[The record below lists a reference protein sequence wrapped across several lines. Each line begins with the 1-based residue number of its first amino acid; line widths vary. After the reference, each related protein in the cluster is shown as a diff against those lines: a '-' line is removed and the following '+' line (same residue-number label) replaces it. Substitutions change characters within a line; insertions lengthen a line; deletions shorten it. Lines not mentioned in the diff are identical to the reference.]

1 MRVAAGPVLGVLLL
15 AGCAGPAAFVPP
27 EPPVPL
33 AGRAFEGPGAV
44 AGEVL
49 AQGWWRAFGDP
60 ALDRLVE
67 AAVRGNLDLMRA
79 ATRVVEARAVLRESL
94 AARRP
99 EVTAGASAERSRS
112 PGVLFG
118 DPVASRYSLSLG
130 FSYEIDLWGRIARMA
145 EASAREAE
153 AAREDLER
161 AYHSLVA
168 EVVRAYVDL
177 RVAREQL
184 GLAEELAANARDRLR
199 VMEGRHRRGLVPAAR
214 VYAARQGLA
223 QAEAEAFGYRQ
234 AAERAGVRLGLLL
247 GRYPSPD
254 PGVELAGGPLAAPPP
269 VPVGLPSDLLRRRPD
284 VRAALHRL
292 AAADARV
299 GAAEAGRFPRFAL
312 TGSAGRASTEL
323 GELTLGGNT
332 FWSLLANLTYP
343 LYNAGAVEAGVRKA
357 GARRDRAFLEY
368 GATVLR
374 ALGEVE
380 DVLVVEAEQRGRFEA
395 LARAI
400 RTSRARLENAELRYR
415 RGLDDLAG
423 AFDAREALLRAEI
436 QGAGVRQ
443 ALLRNRVALYLA
455 LGGEWG
461 HEGGLVGP
469 RQAGRSRR

>member
-1 MRVAAGPVLGVLLL
+1 MRVVAAPVLGALLL
-15 AGCAGPAAFVPP
+15 AGCAGPAPFVPP

-67 AAVRGNLDLMRA
+67 AAVRGNLDLRKA
-79 ATRVVEARAVLRESL
+79 AARVAEARAVLRESL
-94 AARRP
+94 AAERP
-99 EVTAGASAERSRS
+99 EVTAGASVERSRA

-118 DPVASRYSLSLG
+118 DPVTSRYSLSLG
-130 FSYEIDLWGRIARMA
+130 FSYEIDLWGRIARMT
-145 EASAREAE
+145 EASVQEAA

-161 AYHSLVA
+161 AYHTLVA

-177 RVAREQL
+177 RAAREQL

-199 VMEGRHRRGLVPAAR
+199 VMEGRHRRGLVPASR

-254 PGVELAGGPLAAPPP
+254 PGVDIPGGPLAAPPP
-269 VPVGLPSDLLRRRPD
+269 VPVGLPSDLLGRRPD
-284 VRAALHRL
+284 VRAALRRL

-299 GAAEAGRFPRFAL
+299 GAAEAGRLPRFAL
-312 TGSAGRASTEL
+312 TGSAGRASSEL
-323 GELTLGGNT
+323 EELTLGGNT

-357 GARRDRAFLEY
+357 EARRDRAFLEY

-380 DVLVVEAEQRGRFEA
+380 DVLVVEAEQRGRLEA
-395 LARAI
+395 LGRAAR
-400 RTSRARLENAELRYR
+400 TARVRLQNAELRYR
-415 RGLDDLAG
+415 KGLDDLAA

-443 ALLRNRVALYLA
+443 ALLRNRAALYLA

-461 HEGGLVGP
+461 HEGDLVRP
-469 RQAGRSRR
+469 RQAGRSLR